1 MLPSHSANID
11 KPLSTLLRVVDPKPA
26 LRCPGRVCPRPASPD
41 LGFVFRV
48 LAENWKTRVSV
59 AVSGCWQHLWY
70 FGLLVHTAGV
80 AFDMPL
86 ARLPGQVQNV
96 CTDMPE
102 EVVDLDAHALY
113 DASFNG
119 AAGSDLYAIGAS
131 TPHAPVAL
139 LRAGG
144 TSSTIQ
150 LSWQAPTYDGGSP
163 ITKYFVLRNDGLGG
177 STFIDSTSGSDQ
189 PTTTTYTVTGL
200 TVGYYYAFQVAAANR
215 VLETN
220 SLSDLTPNYTQ
231 AFFYAASVPASPD
244 SPMVVEGSRTQSGLG
259 VRWKAPSDSG
269 GIPVLGYKLYRDNG
283 ANDAID
289 VLLWNGQGQP
299 HVKEFSI
306 TGLTGGL
313 FYRLAVTALNG
324 AGQSAQ
330 SAAISVPGGT
340 VPARMSVLSRDASV
354 VRGSTSVAISWAAP
368 SSDGGSPFTGYM
380 LSYDSGE
387 YSDFTNNRSY
397 SASTFTDQ
405 IASLTGGKFI
415 RFVIYAENAVG
426 LSEASPVYR
435 TQVCALP
442 DPVASFVAADH
453 TDSSVKLTWTPPGN
467 TGCPGALITGY
478 KVFMRQGANA
488 YSQVADGGPSVLTH
502 TQRGLSAGADYGFMV
517 YVCSADSCE
526 VGYPTGGLPVTAG
539 ATPVFV
545 ESPITLVLATQ
556 TELKVQ
562 WTPPTGLTIVEYQ
575 LWFDNGNGGGGGIT
589 NLKYAGSATSY
600 TVLTLS
606 TGVTYRFQIRASN
619 VNGYGPFSG
628 IMSYATSEPP
638 GVPPN
643 FKYLSSTTQTLEVAW
658 DQPAQVHANEAN
670 TIRYEVLW
678 SDQTTV
684 SAAQVIVTSPA
695 FRTASPAVPLN
706 AGYTYRFQVRA
717 CNINECGAYSDKLD
731 LVCGGL
737 PEAPSIPYVTA
748 SSVTSITL
756 GWDYVGKDNG
766 GVPLTYYNVKG
777 SADGGTTYTHAGS
790 TADASVHDFTYAC
803 GASQMFFF
811 KVAAVSGV
819 GGASGEG
826 ALSDPVGIFC
836 APPPLTPGAP
846 EVLATA
852 SSLTVKLY
860 EPNGL
865 HLSNAA
871 HTGWRLLVDDAND
884 ADNTYE
890 ETSVYDTTTLQYT
903 FTSGIV
909 TGHSYRV
916 KLKLCS
922 IVGCSGESQIGGPT
936 LAASPPAAPAPLYA
950 KSSMASAESKDVVT
964 MHRSIAL
971 LMVLF
976 SDFLVEEVVGL
987 PAVDRLNSHRYLE
1000 AGPSMNA
1007 VAPCH
1012 PELPWPWTSRMCT
1025 INVNVG
1031 FILLQLV
1038 SSPTGSLALEGLWH
1052 APVLCQLGITAA
1064 ELGSGASAS
1073 PSVALRLTLSAGIA
1087 VAAWRLVVQSSAD
1100 AFAQPTSQGRQAP
1113 SDESRRKLL
1122 LAVAGSLGAG
1132 INGMES
1138 ASAQDFVPLTLP
1150 KRKAKEKK
1158 VDQKILQGMVG
1169 PNLGRI
1175 PGLNGCFETDN
1186 IGKKALPIFG
1196 VIAYDPDAPCGEG
1209 KSYIH
1214 SAGISDFA
1222 PMTAGAGP
1230 AMHRYFAATFQPP
1243 VVKTYQAL
1251 IGQCADT
1258 PAGCQSG
1265 SRDLDCSGGA
1275 ESNDVYATFA
1285 RDQHSTADQA
1295 ENLRAVDREQLMPCV
1310 CRCIH
1315 VYSLPGWYVYVST
1328 DGDNWPA
1335 LNAWSA
1341 DVDDVNTLEYAIPC
1355 DSYNRGMETLWARVA
1370 GYSSAGTGSLSATLA
1385 ARCSAKPDTPAKPT
1399 LSSSSVS
1406 HITIYWSAPTTLLLH
1421 NALHQGTKVQFD
1433 DGAGGP
1439 FTIVTLTDTLQVQ
1452 YTKTGVSA
1460 GQTYRFR
1467 IQTVSETGESVESPI
1482 LSAVAASGPDAPVV
1496 SIVSTSNIAIVYSAQ
1511 LLGSTGGTPVLYWNA
1526 YASGDGVT
1534 YPSAPSDVLNASFT
1548 SYTTDCA
1555 NFEGVNRGQQYFWL
1569 KIAGVNAAGEGTMS
1583 SAAKTR
1589 CSAIPGTPTA
1599 PGRVA
1604 STANSVTISFDTNG
1618 LNGAYLTGFK
1628 VHTDDGNSGPWSI
1641 DTVTDT
1647 TARSFTKYGLSPGL
1661 PYRFKVQA
1669 VSEVGTSE
1677 MSAIETFY
1685 SAATPDPPTVYV
1697 MSSSNSEINLA
1708 WTPGADGGSPIS
1720 GWLVY
1725 GSKDGITW
1733 KAADNPTYMISDGT
1747 TNIQQVSCID
1757 FTKWDNSQV
1766 AQQYVFLRV
1775 SGVNKAGTGI
1785 PSNSYRWR
1793 CSARPG
1799 VTTNPLKV
1807 AGTSSSVTLSY
1818 TPTQLNSAIQMGY
1831 IIMYDDGMAGAYNE
1845 VKVSS
1850 TSQTQYTAAGLTA
1863 GLTYRFRVKVVTEVG
1878 ESDPSA
1884 VLSVTVGADAD
1895 APNPPYYVSS
1905 RNNDELTVGWN
1916 FPGSNGG
1923 TPIQNWNLYVA
1934 AGFDDGLWPAQ
1945 TSPSIVT
1952 AAGTM
1957 TAVIDCTDADGG
1969 GLNLYRAFVYSR
1981 VAAVTGAGI
1990 GKYSPMSRIYC
2001 ANQAVAPTVSDGS
2014 GTPTSVTINFVE
2026 GDLFGAELTAF
2037 KIYMNDGLGGALTYR
2052 GMVEDTSQ
2060 RFYTA
2065 TGLITDRDYLVQV
2078 SVVTTVTE
2086 SLRST
2091 ILSVRACGA
2100 PSMPASP
2107 IRLASTST
2115 SITVLWAAPAD
2126 NGCPMTGYRL
2136 YIDTTNDGTADAEI
2150 YPGAGNPA
2158 DPIDASLVPNVLQ
2171 FKKTGLARGTLY
2183 GFRIRAYNAR
2193 GYTESE
2199 WSTIKAAS
2207 EPLAMQE
2214 PTQEPMAGSSTSIA
2228 LVWTVPNLQG
2238 GTAVGFKAFRN
2249 NGVGTDIN
2257 SFADPTCG
2265 METNPAPQTC
2275 ILTGL
2280 APGET
2285 YTVKM
2290 VAINEIGESPYS
2302 PVAALKS
2309 ASVPATIT
2317 TLANTGATDTPSLSY
2332 TWTAPSSQGA
2342 FIYNYEG
2349 ELHNVETGTV
2359 QVWSGLGTMVTP
2371 YTQVTFTMSGNN
2383 YGMISGKQFKFR
2395 VRGVNEMGGGVWSDW
2410 SSLTASPRGFCLSPP
2425 ITPTNFAR
2433 HSDPPVAGVIKLG
2446 WDAIATTADAG
2457 GDDTSSVRYE
2467 VWAGTTTGSMT
2478 QQVMASDTFNYYTM
2492 AVAAGQTMYFK
2503 MRAVNSGGQSSVFS
2517 TTLALISAE
2526 VPSQATIASLTSTTA
2541 GRVQMIW
2548 NVPSSNGGASI
2559 TGYELSNDNYVAD
2572 IRTALNTATTYTF
2585 NDQASGATVTYYVR
2599 AYNSVGYGPIATQ
2612 SIVVAS

>member
-1 MLPSHSANID
+1 MDDALGGPLQQIYSGTATTFTKVGLATGYTYRFEVKAFTAKGEGSASVLNVAPCNEPGAVGNLRVLQRSGSFIRLGWD
-11 KPLSTLLRVVDPKPA
+11 PPLATGECPILGYIVMAGTSVSTLAQVGTTPSA
-26 LRCPGRVCPRPASPD
+26 LDSAFNFVPASPD

-48 LAENWKTRVSV
+48 LAENWKTRVS
-59 AVSGCWQHLWY
+59 
-70 FGLLVHTAGV
+70 
-80 AFDMPL
+80 
-86 ARLPGQVQNV
+86 
-96 CTDMPE
+96 
-102 EVVDLDAHALY
+102 
-113 DASFNG
+113 ASFNG

-259 VRWKAPSDSG
+259 VSWKAPSDSG

-950 KSSMASAESKDVVT
+950 KSSTD
-964 MHRSIAL
+964 SIL
-971 LMVLF
+971 
-976 SDFLVEEVVGL
+976 
-987 PAVDRLNSHRYLE
+987 
-1000 AGPSMNA
+1000 
-1007 VAPCH
+1007 
-1012 PELPWPWTSRMCT
+1012 
-1025 INVNVG
+1025 
-1031 FILLQLV
+1031 
-1038 SSPTGSLALEGLWH
+1038 
-1052 APVLCQLGITAA
+1052 TA
-1064 ELGSGASAS
+1064 
-1073 PSVALRLTLSAGIA
+1073 T
-1087 VAAWRLVVQSSAD
+1087 WK
-1100 AFAQPTSQGRQAP
+1100 F
-1113 SDESRRKLL
+1113 
-1122 LAVAGSLGAG
+1122 
-1132 INGMES
+1132 
-1138 ASAQDFVPLTLP
+1138 
-1150 KRKAKEKK
+1150 
-1158 VDQKILQGMVG
+1158 
-1169 PNLGRI
+1169 
-1175 PGLNGCFETDN
+1175 
-1186 IGKKALPIFG
+1186 
-1196 VIAYDPDAPCGEG
+1196 
-1209 KSYIH
+1209 
-1214 SAGISDFA
+1214 
-1222 PMTAGAGP
+1222 
-1230 AMHRYFAATFQPP
+1230 
-1243 VVKTYQAL
+1243 
-1251 IGQCADT
+1251 
-1258 PAGCQSG
+1258 SG
-1265 SRDLDCSGGA
+1265 SNGG
-1275 ESNDVYATFA
+1275 SPI
-1285 RDQHSTADQA
+1285 
-1295 ENLRAVDREQLMPCV
+1295 L
-1310 CRCIH
+1310 
-1315 VYSLPGWYVYVST
+1315 GWYVYVST

-1775 SGVNKAGTGI
+1775 SGVNKAGPRSEMSAHGFCAWYSKKEIQFVETELKDWFLQRRFSMERSMALKKTFDDNNFTGLSM
-1785 PSNSYRWR
+1785 SNFSLPD
-1793 CSARPG
+1793 AQ
-1799 VTTNPLKV
+1799 KV
-1807 AGTSSSVTLSY
+1807 MWSDIVQGKPEVEDALSNNAK
-1818 TPTQLNSAIQMGY
+1818 LMKAD
-1831 IIMYDDGMAGAYNE
+1831 MYSKMF
-1845 VKVSS
+1845 K
-1850 TSQTQYTAAGLTA
+1850 
-1863 GLTYRFRVKVVTEVG
+1863 
-1878 ESDPSA
+1878 
-1884 VLSVTVGADAD
+1884 DATD
-1895 APNPPYYVSS
+1895 LDHTC
-1905 RNNDELTVGWN
+1905 RI
-1916 FPGSNGG
+1916 PGSTYLRCVQDNFKEKSSMRQMKCLP
-1923 TPIQNWNLYVA
+1923 T
-1934 AGFDDGLWPAQ
+1934 FDTFDACRKGVMQQQAQ
-1945 TSPSIVT
+1945 
-1952 AAGTM
+1952 
-1957 TAVIDCTDADGG
+1957 
-1969 GLNLYRAFVYSR
+1969 
-1981 VAAVTGAGI
+1981 
-1990 GKYSPMSRIYC
+1990 
-2001 ANQAVAPTVSDGS
+2001 
-2014 GTPTSVTINFVE
+2014 
-2026 GDLFGAELTAF
+2026 
-2037 KIYMNDGLGGALTYR
+2037 AL
-2052 GMVEDTSQ
+2052 E
-2060 RFYTA
+2060 
-2065 TGLITDRDYLVQV
+2065 
-2078 SVVTTVTE
+2078 
-2086 SLRST
+2086 
-2091 ILSVRACGA
+2091 
-2100 PSMPASP
+2100 
-2107 IRLASTST
+2107 
-2115 SITVLWAAPAD
+2115 
-2126 NGCPMTGYRL
+2126 N
-2136 YIDTTNDGTADAEI
+2136 
-2150 YPGAGNPA
+2150 
-2158 DPIDASLVPNVLQ
+2158 SLVKQ
-2171 FKKTGLARGTLY
+2171 DIADR
-2183 GFRIRAYNAR
+2183 RA
-2193 GYTESE
+2193 
-2199 WSTIKAAS
+2199 KALF
-2207 EPLAMQE
+2207 ERR
-2214 PTQEPMAGSSTSIA
+2214 SI
-2228 LVWTVPNLQG
+2228 LL
-2238 GTAVGFKAFRN
+2238 
-2249 NGVGTDIN
+2249 D
-2257 SFADPTCG
+2257 
-2265 METNPAPQTC
+2265 
-2275 ILTGL
+2275 
-2280 APGET
+2280 
-2285 YTVKM
+2285 
-2290 VAINEIGESPYS
+2290 
-2302 PVAALKS
+2302 
-2309 ASVPATIT
+2309 
-2317 TLANTGATDTPSLSY
+2317 
-2332 TWTAPSSQGA
+2332 
-2342 FIYNYEG
+2342 
-2349 ELHNVETGTV
+2349 
-2359 QVWSGLGTMVTP
+2359 
-2371 YTQVTFTMSGNN
+2371 
-2383 YGMISGKQFKFR
+2383 
-2395 VRGVNEMGGGVWSDW
+2395 
-2410 SSLTASPRGFCLSPP
+2410 
-2425 ITPTNFAR
+2425 
-2433 HSDPPVAGVIKLG
+2433 
-2446 WDAIATTADAG
+2446 
-2457 GDDTSSVRYE
+2457 
-2467 VWAGTTTGSMT
+2467 
-2478 QQVMASDTFNYYTM
+2478 
-2492 AVAAGQTMYFK
+2492 
-2503 MRAVNSGGQSSVFS
+2503 
-2517 TTLALISAE
+2517 
-2526 VPSQATIASLTSTTA
+2526 
-2541 GRVQMIW
+2541 
-2548 NVPSSNGGASI
+2548 
-2559 TGYELSNDNYVAD
+2559 
-2572 IRTALNTATTYTF
+2572 
-2585 NDQASGATVTYYVR
+2585 
-2599 AYNSVGYGPIATQ
+2599 TQ
-2612 SIVVAS
+2612 SN